1 MPTVQNDDYSC
12 GFWAV
17 EILLQIVLD
26 GVSLKDGVKVA
37 FEVEEYRKYLSQLV
51 QTRYLGI
58 DSTSRRSQMVAQQA
72 SAIAPKE
79 VKNDGLARKEVKVP
93 RARKGEDILDEGKSG
108 VSRTTQKTLRA
119 KLRTNTALYAT

>member
-72 SAIAPKE
+72 SDIA
-79 VKNDGLARKEVKVP
+79 
-93 RARKGEDILDEGKSG
+93 
-108 VSRTTQKTLRA
+108 
-119 KLRTNTALYAT
+119 

>member
-1 MPTVQNDDYSC
+1 
-12 GFWAV
+12 
-17 EILLQIVLD
+17 
-26 GVSLKDGVKVA
+26 
-37 FEVEEYRKYLSQLV
+37 
-51 QTRYLGI
+51 
-58 DSTSRRSQMVAQQA
+58 MVAQQA

>member
-26 GVSLKDGVKVA
+26 KVSLKDGVKVA

-51 QTRYLGI
+51 QTRWVGI
-58 DSTSRRSQMVAQQA
+58 
-72 SAIAPKE
+72 
-79 VKNDGLARKEVKVP
+79 
-93 RARKGEDILDEGKSG
+93 KG
-108 VSRTTQKTLRA
+108 TLR
-119 KLRTNTALYAT
+119 KLQPHLHILAPVSVESASMVGDD